1 MIVKEGAK
9 PNRLI
14 TIAVMAGVTII
25 KYRGA
30 VRSAMIPIRGFK
42 NQGTRIMRSHIDAN
56 ARLIP
61 NFSISKGLSDAKN
74 DE

>member
-1 MIVKEGAK
+1 MVKEGAK

-14 TIAVMAGVTII
+14 TIAVMAGVRII

-42 NQGTRIMRSHIDAN
+42 SQGTRMIRSHMDAI
-56 ARLIP
+56 ARLSP
-61 NFSISKGLSDAKN
+61 NFSINKGLSGAKK